1 MMDKVS
7 KKKIVSVNF
16 RHAVFSLLDFLTFEA
31 GIHSINF
38 VHLMLYVMFYGDMI
52 DVDWYIIR
60 GIACML
66 SILQYHYIG

>member
-1 MMDKVS
+1 MDYAEHMCAIS
-7 KKKIVSVNF
+7 FNSYRNIQ
-16 RHAVFSLLDFLTFEA
+16 SL
-31 GIHSINF
+31 NF
-38 VHLMLYVMFYGDMI
+38 VHLMLFVMFCGDMI